1 MGGGGQQQSPKNPLK
16 LSWWGGEGRAIPIL
30 GSLFWMR
37 GCFALWKNEKKTT
50 VPDGAPR
57 DSIKGRPIIR
67 SRVDKTGLIFLLLG
81 YAFKAG
87 FDRQDFNHL

>member
-1 MGGGGQQQSPKNPLK
+1 MPGLHFACP
-16 LSWWGGEGRAIPIL
+16 
-30 GSLFWMR
+30 
-37 GCFALWKNEKKTT
+37 FALWKNEKKTT
-50 VPDGAPR
+50 VPDGAPG